1 MKKVLFILLSSLILL
16 SSCNLD
22 GQGIFNDILSSEP
35 VTNEKV
41 QEFIG
46 VLDEKIYVN
55 SENGLSY
62 YEMNASAQN
71 TTLHTPNEKE
81 QYAFYKFVFIS
92 GGKNYALKFIND
104 SSDFHFKV
112 ENIDDHTS
120 TKVTFMAD
128 NKEINKII
136 DSEVYYVDGKNVLTA
151 IVETKNGDC
160 YLINDTST
168 LTYNEEKN
176 TLSVTATKI
185 ENCKD
190 DDNNIVAE
198 IIGPNAYK
206 CKGKYYI
213 YSQEETIDKVSDFC
227 FLSSEYAVS
236 SDYTVYDSTG
246 TELLDSDG
254 KTIKLSGTPFYT
266 KAGGK
271 TFLISSSAL
280 IIDGSNH
287 EVKTLFSSL
296 SGSTKQYIAVQET
309 DSIKVY
315 RVTASNGVY
324 CTTVDLSA
332 SQN

>member
-46 VLDEKIYVN
+46 VLDNNIYVN

-62 YEMNASAQN
+62 YDMNASAQN

-81 QYAFYKFVFIS
+81 QYAFYKFVFKS
-92 GGKNYALKFIND
+92 DDGNKYALKFIND
-104 SSDFHFKV
+104 SSDYHYEV
-112 ENIDDHTS
+112 ENIADHISKRVDFKVNDDDI
-120 TKVTFMAD
+120 K
-128 NKEINKII
+128 KII
-136 DSEVYYVDGKNVLTA
+136 DLKVYYVDGKNVLTA
-151 IVETKNGDC
+151 IVEAGEKY
-160 YLINDTST
+160 YLINVDDT
-168 LTYNEEKN
+168 N
-176 TLSVTATKI
+176 TLSYSDNTLTVNNAKEITKY
-185 ENCKD
+185 KD
-190 DDNNIVAE
+190 AR

-206 CKGKYYI
+206 CNGEYYI
-213 YSQEETIDKVSDFC
+213 GSEEKTIANVNGFC

-246 TELLDSDG
+246 NALKDSKG
-254 KTIKLSGTPFYT
+254 NIIKLSGTPFYT
-266 KAGGK
+266 KAGVK
-271 TFLISSSAL
+271 TFLISDSAL
-280 IIDGSNH
+280 ITDGINN

-296 SGSTKQYIAVQET
+296 SGSTKQYIAVE
-309 DSIKVY
+309 DKDNNSIKVY

-324 CTTVDLSA
+324 CTTVNLS
-332 SQN
+332 SDNETQN